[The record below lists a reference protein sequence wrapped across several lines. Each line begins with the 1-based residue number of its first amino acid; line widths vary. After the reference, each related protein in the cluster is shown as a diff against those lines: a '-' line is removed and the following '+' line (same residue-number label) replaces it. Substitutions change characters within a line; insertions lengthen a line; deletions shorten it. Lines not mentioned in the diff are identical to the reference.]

1 MSITYSS
8 SLRAR
13 SITETLAHAR
23 RIARQVGIS
32 RVTDTTRLDRI
43 GVPVFASIRPNAVA
57 GSLCVS
63 AGKGMSLEEARI
75 GAYMEGIELAY
86 AEPQRNRLPIIPIK
100 ASQILDGATRPGAV
114 FDFAPKLRL
123 TEDTLIPCVEAKDF
137 CSDQAFM
144 IPAECVVFPLMR
156 DQGGGIF
163 GSDGNGLCSGNTEQE
178 AMLHGLSEVLERDI
192 TSFIFGVRRNTRLVR
207 RETLPAEIQA
217 LADRLASQGF
227 DLYVRYAENGFGLP
241 YFMAAINERDVE
253 NAAHRGDG
261 CHPCRSIALT
271 RAVCEAM
278 QSRLTDIHG
287 GRDDLS
293 IHRSRERPGDD
304 HPDACRRFVA
314 ALASGEPIDYLHI
327 PDHSDVARDIPSAL
341 SFLVHLLQTQG
352 FRHILRVV
360 LSPPEL
366 PISVIRVVVPRLEC
380 HIGLANRVG
389 QRLKAAYEQARQADP
404 L

>member
-1 MSITYSS
+1 MSIAYSS

-13 SITETLAHAR
+13 SIAETLEHAR

-43 GVPVFASIRPNAVA
+43 GVPVFASIRPTAVA

-86 AEPQRNRLPIIPIK
+86 AEPGRNRLPIIATK
-100 ASQILDGATRPGAV
+100 ASQILDGAARSGAV
-114 FDFAPKLRL
+114 YDFAPKLRIND
-123 TEDTLIPCVEAKDF
+123 DTLIPCVEARDIR
-137 CSDQAFM
+137 SDQTFLV
-144 IPAECVVFPLMR
+144 PAECVVFPLMR
-156 DQGGGIF
+156 EQGGGLF
-163 GSDGNGLCSGNTEQE
+163 GSDGNGLCSGNTVEE
-178 AMLHGLSEVLERDI
+178 ATLHGLAEVLERDI

-207 RETLPAEIQA
+207 QETLPTEIRQ
-217 LADRLASQGF
+217 LATRLAAGGF
-227 DLYVRYAENGFGLP
+227 DLYVRYAENSFGLP
-241 YFMAAINERDVE
+241 YFMAAVNERDVE

-314 ALASGEPIDYLHI
+314 ALASGEPVDYLRI
-327 PDHSDVARDIPSAL
+327 PDHSDIARDIPSAL
-341 SFLVHLLQTQG
+341 SFLLRLLEGQG

-360 LSPPEL
+360 LSPADL
-366 PISVIRVVVPRLEC
+366 PISVVRVVVPRLEC